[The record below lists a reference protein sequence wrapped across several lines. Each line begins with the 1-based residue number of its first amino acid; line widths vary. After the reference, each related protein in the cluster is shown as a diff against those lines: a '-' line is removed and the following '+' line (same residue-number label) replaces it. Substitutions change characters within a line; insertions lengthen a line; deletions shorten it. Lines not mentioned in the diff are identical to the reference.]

1 MKILMIS
8 SYLPFPLFSGGEIR
22 LYNLIKNLSEN
33 NEITLICEKRNH
45 QTQEDVK
52 EVEKICKKVITV
64 PRKKQWS
71 IKNILKTG
79 FSTDAFLLTG
89 HKSEEMKQ
97 AVKDELVREN
107 YDLIHVET
115 FYVFQNLP
123 KVSLPVVL
131 TEHNVEYLVYK
142 KYADLANPIIR
153 PFLYIDIAKLKW
165 KEEEVWKK
173 ATKLIAVSN
182 LEKKI
187 MKRTDIKVVPNGVD
201 TQNFKFKNFQ
211 DGEKEK
217 RILYIGNYKWI
228 QNTDAIEFILK
239 EIWPGVLVRL
249 EQLNKKASIK
259 LWIVGK
265 NMPGSLKNLVH
276 DKNVI
281 LDENNKEETW
291 QIFNKSDV
299 LLAPYRIAGGTSYKI
314 LEAMATGVAV
324 VTTNLGS
331 ASLEAKANVHLLSS
345 ESSVDLS
352 NQVCDL
358 FTDHSLYRRLTL
370 NARKF
375 VEDNYDWKKISKKLE
390 EVYMSCF

>member
-1 MKILMIS
+1 MKILMVS

-22 LYNLIKNLSEN
+22 LYNLIKNLSES

-45 QTQEDVK
+45 QTQEDIEEVK
-52 EVEKICKKVITV
+52 KICKKVITV

-89 HKSEEMKQ
+89 HKSIEMRQ
-97 AVKDELVREN
+97 AIKDELVRES
-107 YDLIHVET
+107 YDLIHIET

-142 KYADLANPIIR
+142 KYAELANPIIR
-153 PFLYIDIAKLKW
+153 PLLYIDIAKLKR
-165 KEEEVWKK
+165 KEEEAWKK
-173 ATKLIAVSN
+173 VTKLVAVSN

-187 MKRTDIKVVPNGVD
+187 MKRTDITVVPNGVD

-211 DGEKEK
+211 DELKEK

-228 QNTDAIEFILK
+228 QNTDAVEFILK
-239 EIWPGVLVRL
+239 EIWPGVLARL
-249 EQLNKKASIK
+249 EQMNKKVNVK

-265 NMPGSLKNLVH
+265 NMPRSFKSLVH

-281 LDENNKEETW
+281 LDENNKEEAW

-299 LLAPYRIAGGTSYKI
+299 LLAPFRIAGGTSYKI
-314 LEAMATGVAV
+314 LEAMSSGVGV
-324 VTTNLGS
+324 VTTNLGTLG
-331 ASLEAKANVHLLSS
+331 LEAKANVHLLSS
-345 ESSVDLS
+345 ENSFDLS

-358 FTDHSLYRRLTL
+358 LTDHSLYRRLTL

-375 VEDNYDWKKISKKLE
+375 VEDNYDWTRISKKLE

>member
-1 MKILMIS
+1 MKILMVS

-22 LYNLIKNLSEN
+22 LYNLIENLSEG

-45 QTQEDVK
+45 QTQEDIEEVK
-52 EVEKICKKVITV
+52 KICKKVITV

-89 HKSEEMKQ
+89 HKSIEMRQ
-97 AVKDELVREN
+97 AIKDELVRES
-107 YDLIHVET
+107 YDLIHIET

-142 KYADLANPIIR
+142 KYAELANPIIR
-153 PFLYIDIAKLKW
+153 PLLYIDIAKLKR
-165 KEEEVWKK
+165 KEEEAWKK
-173 ATKLIAVSN
+173 VTKLVAVSN

-187 MKRTDIKVVPNGVD
+187 MKRTDITVVPNGVD

-211 DGEKEK
+211 DELKEK

-228 QNTDAIEFILK
+228 QNTDAVEFILK
-239 EIWPGVLVRL
+239 EIWPGVLARL
-249 EQLNKKASIK
+249 EQMNKKVNVK

-265 NMPGSLKNLVH
+265 NMPRSFKSLVH

-281 LDENNKEETW
+281 LDENNKEEAW

-299 LLAPYRIAGGTSYKI
+299 LLAPFRIAGGTSYKI
-314 LEAMATGVAV
+314 LEAMSSGVGV
-324 VTTNLGS
+324 VTTNLGTLG
-331 ASLEAKANVHLLSS
+331 LEAKANVHLLSS
-345 ESSVDLS
+345 ENSFDLS

-358 FTDHSLYRRLTL
+358 LTDHSLYRRLTL

-375 VEDNYDWKKISKKLE
+375 VEDNYDWTRISKKLE